1 MPRSITGTASGR
13 HAALLVLAV
22 TTAALVS
29 GCSSGQIAQTA
40 NIVAAVPGAS
50 VDSPDGRIS
59 LRDLVVSYKAGGYAK
74 GQSAPL
80 AVRIFNNDNTKPLTL
95 TAVTADKGKVL
106 LVGAGP
112 SSAPS
117 TVPATPSR
125 LAASPSSSVQ
135 AATSPTP
142 TPARAAAGA
151 ERISVLIP
159 TGGYVVLVPGSGE
172 YLAVTGLTG
181 QLLPGQSIKVT
192 FAFDNGTTL
201 TVAVPV
207 GLPESP
213 LPRSPVQLPSVEAEA
228 H

>member
-1 MPRSITGTASGR
+1 VPRSITGTASGR

-106 LVGAGP
+106 LVSAGP

-125 LAASPSSSVQ
+125 LAGSPSSSAP
-135 AATSPTP
+135 AATSPT
-142 TPARAAAGA
+142 RAAAGG
-151 ERISVLIP
+151 ERISVLVP

-207 GLPESP
+207 GPPESP